1 MPLYEYQCQ
10 ACGRTEEVM
19 QSFSDPPLST
29 CEACGGALKKLLSP
43 PAVQFKGSG
52 WYVSDYA
59 RKTAPSEKKG
69 AEASPSSESKTAAD
83 SKPAAE
89 TKPAASDGG
98 AGEKK
103 PG

>member
-1 MPLYEYQCQ
+1 MPLYEYRCE

-19 QSFSDPPLST
+19 QAFSDPPLST
-29 CEACGGALKKLLSP
+29 CESCGGPLKKLLSA
-43 PAVQFKGSG
+43 PAVQFKGNG

-59 RKTAPSEKKG
+59 RKPAPSEKKG
-69 AEASPSSESKTAAD
+69 AEAAPSPE

-89 TKPAASDGG
+89 TKPAASGGG